1 LPLNIRQHGHLLGL
15 FFFNEMYI
23 ERNIDQELLNWKEEW
38 ERKPLLVRGARQVGK
53 SSSIRKL
60 GENFDSFLEINF
72 EELKRVHSLF
82 EGDLTP
88 QVLCE
93 NLSVMFD
100 KEIIPGKTLLFFDEI
115 QACIPAISSLRFFYE
130 KMPELHVVAAGSLL
144 EFALMDIPSF
154 GVGRIRSIYMH
165 PLSFDE
171 FLSGMR
177 QGKLLELKRKANAQ
191 NPLATPI
198 HEKLLD
204 LLKRFLIIGGMPE
217 VVAKYVTRNNL
228 RECQRVLDDLISSFR
243 TDFAKYKDRVPSIRI
258 REVFESV
265 VHQAGGKF
273 VYTKASQNLNILQI
287 KETLELLI
295 MAGIVIP
302 VTHTSANGIPLG
314 AEANPKKRKMLLLD
328 TGIFQRL
335 MQLDISEL
343 LFSDEFKLVNKGGIA
358 EQFIGLE
365 ILKNESCYTQTELFY
380 WHREAL
386 NSSAELDYLIQ
397 KQDEIVPLEVKS
409 GTKGSMNSMFLFLKE
424 KNARYGYRL
433 SLENFNEYDRIK
445 VYPLYA
451 YTNIID

>member
-1 LPLNIRQHGHLLGL
+1 
-15 FFFNEMYI
+15 MYLK
-23 ERNIDQELLNWKEEW
+23 RNIDKELSGWKAAA

-60 GENFDSFLEINF
+60 GESFDSLLEINF
-72 EELKRVHSLF
+72 EEHKKVHSLF

-100 KEIIPGKTLLFFDEI
+100 MEIVPGKTLLFLDEV

-130 KMPELHVVAAGSLL
+130 KMPELHVIAAGSLL
-144 EFALMDIPSF
+144 EFALEEIPSF
-154 GVGRIRSIYMH
+154 GVGRIRFIHMY

-171 FLSGMR
+171 FLLGT
-177 QGKLLELKRKANAQ
+177 GHVKLLELKMKASAQ
-191 NPLATPI
+191 NPLTIPI

-204 LLKRFLIIGGMPE
+204 LLKKFMIIGGMPE
-217 VVAKYVTRNNL
+217 VVEKYVIHNDI
-228 RECQRVLDDLISSFR
+228 RECQRVLDDLISSLR
-243 TDFAKYKDRVPSIRI
+243 TDFSKYKNRVPSSRI
-258 REVFESV
+258 LEVFESV

-273 VYTKASQNLNILQI
+273 VYNKASQNLNTLQI
-287 KETLELLI
+287 KEALELLI
-295 MAGIVIP
+295 MAGLVIP

-335 MQLDISEL
+335 LQLDISEL
-343 LFSDEFKLVNKGGIA
+343 LFSNDFILVNKGGIA

-365 ILKNESCYTQTELFY
+365 ILKNASCYNQTELFY

-386 NSSAELDYLIQ
+386 NSNAEVDYLIQ
-397 KQDEIVPLEVKS
+397 NKNKIVPLEVKS
-409 GTKGSMNSMFLFLKE
+409 GLKGSMNSMFLFLKE
-424 KNARYGYRL
+424 KNARYGCRL
-433 SLENFNEYDRIK
+433 SLENFTEYEKIQ
-445 VYPLYA
+445 VFPLYA
-451 YTNIID
+451 VANILK

>member
-1 LPLNIRQHGHLLGL
+1 
-15 FFFNEMYI
+15 MYLT
-23 ERNIDQELLNWKEEW
+23 RNIDKELLRWKDDE

-60 GENFDSFLEINF
+60 GEHFDSCLEINF
-72 EELKRVHSLF
+72 EEYKKVYSLF

-93 NLSVMFD
+93 NLSIMFD
-100 KEIIPGKTLLFFDEI
+100 TEIVPGKTLLFFDDI

-130 KMPELHVVAAGSLL
+130 KMPELHVIAAGSLL
-144 EFALMDIPSF
+144 EFALAEIPSF
-154 GVGRIRSIYMH
+154 GVGRIRSIYMY

-171 FLSGMR
+171 FLKGMGQEKLCNLKSR
-177 QGKLLELKRKANAQ
+177 ANTQKPLAKALHDKLLEL
-191 NPLATPI
+191 
-198 HEKLLD
+198 
-204 LLKRFLIIGGMPE
+204 LKKFLVIGGMPE
-217 VVAKYVTRNNL
+217 AVHKYVTKSDIK
-228 RECQRVLDDLISSFR
+228 ECQKVLDDLISSFR
-243 TDFAKYKDRVPSIRI
+243 TDFAKYKNRVASVRI

-273 VYTKASQNLNILQI
+273 VYTKASQNLNTLQI
-287 KETLELLI
+287 KEALELLI
-295 MAGIVIP
+295 MAGLVIP

-314 AEANPKKRKMLLLD
+314 AEVNCKKRKMLLLD
-328 TGIFQRL
+328 TGLFQRL

-343 LFSDEFKLVNKGGIA
+343 LFGNEFKQINRGGIA

-365 ILKNESCYTQTELFY
+365 IIKNSSCFQQPELFY

-386 NSSAELDYLIQ
+386 NSNAEVDYLIQ
-397 KQDEIVPLEVKS
+397 KQNEIVPIEVKS

-424 KNARYGYRL
+424 KKAKYGCRL
-433 SLENFNEYDRIK
+433 SLENFTEYENIK

-451 YTNIID
+451 LANILA